1 MKRTLAFLLAAAV
14 AVGVVVYTQYN
25 KPHKDYSGQE
35 VARSWEAEELATW
48 YATHPADQHSQW
60 QEKVVAVSGTVAS
73 GSESG
78 VVLEHGI
85 VVTWDPGSAP
95 STPPKGDI
103 QVKGRVVGFDDLFGE
118 VRLDHARLPE

>member
-1 MKRTLAFLLAAAV
+1 MRRAGAFLLTGALG
-14 AVGVVVYTQYN
+14 VGVVVYMQYN
-25 KPHKDYSGQE
+25 KPHKDYAGQE
-35 VARSWEAEELATW
+35 VVRSWTAEELATW
-48 YATHPADQHSQW
+48 YSSHSADQHSQW

-85 VVTWDPGSAP
+85 VVTWDAESAP
-95 STPPKGDI
+95 STPPTGHI

-118 VRLDHARLPE
+118 VRLDHARLAE